1 MSEEVDRPHTNSLP
15 AQSTAQ
21 AIRLRKTT
29 KLLSDIP
36 LPQRDIRA
44 TVDRLIESAGWAPFH
59 RACDVS
65 HRETETCGIQPWRM
79 YALDSLNCRQ
89 LAKSLPAEN
98 AGKIPRMLAS
108 ADAMIQTT
116 WLPNPATRPLDG
128 GAFEATLANMEH
140 IAAASAAIQNLLLAA
155 TAEGIPSYWSSGGV
169 VLREA
174 AGFDLLGIPAEEI
187 LLGSIFLFPADLQAL
202 PSTTEVVGSKLRHQR
217 SPQPTWARWVE
228 V

>member
-1 MSEEVDRPHTNSLP
+1 MSEEVDRSTQHTLSP
-15 AQSTAQ
+15 QSTAE
-21 AIRLRKTT
+21 AIRNRKTT
-29 KLLSDIP
+29 KLLSDVP
-36 LPQRDIRA
+36 LPEHDIRG
-44 TVDRLIESAGWAPFH
+44 TVDRLIEIAGWAPFH
-59 RACDVS
+59 RACDSS
-65 HRETETCGIQPWRM
+65 HREADSCGVQPWRM
-79 YALDSLNCRQ
+79 YALDSSNCRR
-89 LAKSLPAEN
+89 LAKQLPAEN

-128 GAFEATLANMEH
+128 VLFDATLANMEH

-169 VLREA
+169 VLRET
-174 AGFDLLGIPAEEI
+174 AGFERLKIPQEEI
-187 LLGSIFLFPADLQAL
+187 LLGSIFLFPEDLEAL